1 MQGRSCSCLLALLL
15 FLPPVLVYGQTG
27 HDGSAPDDVVK
38 SAPSYSPAP
47 FAALPHPI
55 QPPNELPTFP
65 SPPFRL
71 PPGTTGFPPIARA
84 AGIIFS
90 GTVTAIG
97 HRPGIRNQPETAAIT
112 FHVEHAIR
120 GAVPGEDLTI
130 LEWTGV
136 WSSGQRYRVGERA
149 LLFLYSPSKLG
160 LTSCVG
166 GALGRFALDPIGH
179 VLLSPQQRAIF
190 RADPILG
197 GKAALRFSDL
207 AAAVRRAGER
217 ERAQ

>member
-1 MQGRSCSCLLALLL
+1 MPGRSCLCLLTLLL
-15 FLPPVLVYGQTG
+15 FLPVLVYGQAG
-27 HDGSAPDDVVK
+27 HSGAASHDLSKSPSGS
-38 SAPSYSPAP
+38 SPAV
-47 FAALPHPI
+47 AAARPRPI
-55 QPPNELPTFP
+55 QSSNELPTSL
-65 SPPFRL
+65 SPPFRI
-71 PPGTTGFPPIARA
+71 PPGTIGFPLIARA

-97 HRPGIRNQPETAAIT
+97 HHPGIRNQPETAAIT
-112 FHVEHAIR
+112 FHVEQAIR
-120 GAVPGEDLTI
+120 GAAPGEDLTI

-166 GALGRFALDPIGH
+166 GAIGRFTLDPFGH
-179 VLLSPQQRAIF
+179 VLLSAQQRAYF

-197 GKAALRFSDL
+197 GKPALRFSDF
-207 AAAVRRAGER
+207 AQAVRRAGQR
-217 ERAQ
+217 EQAQ